1 MSSCI
6 VFTFIGNDKPGLVEM
21 ISQTVARHGANWLES
36 RMSQLAG
43 KFAGIIR
50 VSVGNEDLAEL
61 ITALNA
67 LSQQGLSVVVEQSED
82 IVNPIALNTLRLT
95 IVGLDRPGIVREV
108 SQALSKH
115 QINVLDM
122 SSSLTSAAMSGEAL
136 FNAEAVI
143 QIPDSVDI
151 DELEEQ
157 LEDIANELTVDIT
170 LDK

>member
-1 MSSCI
+1 LSSCI

>member
-1 MSSCI
+1 
-6 VFTFIGNDKPGLVEM
+6 M